1 MYLLQSILTDTT
13 VYVGKLLTTPTR
25 LLKLILP
32 LPVRVEKDQSNNSKD
47 YARAISANDEIQ
59 PLALLVHPQQP
70 LSYVER
76 LIQAELPPVVE
87 DGKEKIPNVYF
98 RAEDTEGSSSEDTTL
113 SELRHREETNQPS
126 ASAAASGD
134 VDTPPNVASFSG
146 LGREG
151 PKRKHKEKNWV
162 RWSSSTEMGDFIRD
176 AARGREFAIEIEG
189 YGIDMRVGVPSFNDR
204 TYYMR
209 MRLRRLT
216 KQIEDMAGLKHECDE
231 LAHRSA
237 HRLAKGGFVLLSG
250 WWGVVYYITFQT
262 EYGWDLVEP
271 VTYLAGLTTIMGG
284 YLWFLYI
291 NRDLSYKAAMNITVS
306 RRQNALYESRGFDI
320 RKWEGLVEEANALRK
335 EIKAVAVEY
344 DVEWDETKLLG
355 DEVKDVLDKE
365 KKGKNKK
372 ATGDEDEDGD
382 DDKTSSKTE
391 NKKAEDKKLEK
402 QREKL
407 EEAPST

>member
-1 MYLLQSILTDTT
+1 M
-13 VYVGKLLTTPTR
+13 
-25 LLKLILP
+25 
-32 LPVRVEKDQSNNSKD
+32 
-47 YARAISANDEIQ
+47 
-59 PLALLVHPQQP
+59 
-70 LSYVER
+70 
-76 LIQAELPPVVE
+76 VE

-151 PKRKHKEKNWV
+151 PERKHKEKNWV
-162 RWSSSTEMGDFIRD
+162 RWSSSTEIGDFIRD

-189 YGIDMRVGVPSFNDR
+189 YGIEMRVGVPSFNDR

-216 KQIEDMAGLKHECDE
+216 KQIEEMAGLKHECDE

-372 ATGDEDEDGD
+372 AAGDEDEDGD

-407 EEAPST
+407 EEAPTT

>member
-1 MYLLQSILTDTT
+1 MSSCL
-13 VYVGKLLTTPTR
+13 GKLLTTPTR

-32 LPVRVEKDQSNNSKD
+32 LPIRVEKDRRNNSKD
-47 YARAISANDEIQ
+47 YARSISANDEIQ

-98 RAEDTEGSSSEDTTL
+98 RAEDTEGSTDEDTTQ

-151 PKRKHKEKNWV
+151 PKREQEAKNWV

-176 AARGREFAIEIEG
+176 AARGREFAIEVEG
-189 YGIDMRVGVPSFNDR
+189 YGIEMRVGVPSFNDR

-209 MRLRRLT
+209 MRLRKMTR
-216 KQIEDMAGLKHECDE
+216 QIEEMAGLKHECDE

-306 RRQNALYESRGFDI
+306 RRQNALYESRGFDL

-344 DVEWDETKLLG
+344 DVEWDETKILG

-365 KKGKNKK
+365 KKGKKR
-372 ATGDEDEDGD
+372 AAGDDGEDDGD
-382 DDKTSSKTE
+382 DDKSSSKTE
-391 NKKAEDKKLEK
+391 NKKAEAKKAEK
-402 QREKL
+402 ERESA
-407 EEAPST
+407 EGVTAA

>member
-1 MYLLQSILTDTT
+1 MLTTCSN
-13 VYVGKLLTTPTR
+13 VSGKLLTTPTR

-32 LPVRVEKDQSNNSKD
+32 LPISVEKDKSNNSKD
-47 YARAISANDEIQ
+47 YARSISANDEIQ
-59 PLALLVHPQQP
+59 PLALLIHPQQP

-76 LIQAELPPVVE
+76 LIQAELPPVLE

-98 RAEDTEGSSSEDTTL
+98 RAEDTEGSSNEDTTQ
-113 SELRHREETNQPS
+113 SEFEYRKETNQPS
-126 ASAAASGD
+126 ASASASGD
-134 VDTPPNVASFSG
+134 ADTPPNVSSFSG

-151 PKRKHKEKNWV
+151 PRREQAEKNWV

-176 AARGREFAIEIEG
+176 AARGREFAIEVEG
-189 YGIDMRVGVPSFNDR
+189 YGVEMRVGVPSFNDR

-209 MRLRRLT
+209 MRLRKMTR
-216 KQIEDMAGLKHECDE
+216 QIEAMAGLKHECDE

-291 NRDLSYKAAMNITVS
+291 NRDLSYKAAMNVTVS

-320 RKWEGLVEEANALRK
+320 HQWENTVQEANALRR

-344 DVEWDETKLLG
+344 DVEWDEVKVLG
-355 DEVKDVLDKE
+355 DEVKEVLDKE
-365 KKGKNKK
+365 KKGKRK
-372 ATGDEDEDGD
+372 AAGVDEDDGD

-391 NKKAEDKKLEK
+391 NKKAEEK
-402 QREKL
+402 QVEQQKEKGGG
-407 EEAPST
+407 